1 MVSKRTGQEQVI
13 EFLHKL
19 EHPLK
24 NEIVEVRNIILKS
37 NEQLS
42 EHIKWNA
49 PSFCYNNED
58 RITFNLRGKEYFQL
72 VFHCGAKV
80 KEDKSETL
88 LFEDSTGL
96 LNWITND
103 RATIKF
109 TNMNDV
115 RAKQNKLAEVIM
127 KWLEAASS

>member
-1 MVSKRTGQEQVI
+1 MTKRNGQEQVI

-24 NEIVEVRNIILKS
+24 NEIVEVRNIILQS
-37 NEQLS
+37 NELLS

-58 RITFNLRGKEYFQL
+58 RITFNLHGKGYFQL

-80 KEDKSETL
+80 KADKGKTP

-96 LNWITND
+96 LNWVTGD
-103 RATIKF
+103 RATVKF
-109 TNMNDV
+109 TDMKDV
-115 RAKQNKLAEVIM
+115 QAKKDKLAEVIT
-127 KWLEAASS
+127 KWLEAARS